1 MARRGKGERV
11 LGPYPI
17 GKQWRVVLVG
27 AGGERDSRFYP
38 TKEKAEE
45 IIRAVRR
52 EFARGGQKT
61 VQEAFDAYEEY
72 LLNDKQNKAVSV
84 ANTMYRLGAFFP
96 DKYMLLGDLTPRNCD
111 GYYGELRGRTTRV
124 GEAYSVDS
132 HRTILA
138 AAKTFLRW
146 CSSKPR
152 RWVSRSPVE
161 EIRGVGKRKHGKGQL
176 RIDEARRWVGKATEL
191 AKRGES
197 GAVAALVA
205 LLMGMRASEITTRVV
220 RDLDDGGSLL
230 WIPEAKTEAGKRT
243 LQVPAVLQ
251 PYLRALAAG
260 KGPQERLFGH
270 HWRDWVR
277 KWVKRICVM
286 TSVPE
291 VTAHGMRGLHSTLA
305 LEHGASAH
313 VVASSLGHESFS
325 TTVESYAK
333 PEALEGARQKRVM
346 TVLDGGRLAS
356 SI

>member
-17 GKQWRVVLVG
+17 GRQWRVVLVG

-52 EFARGGQKT
+52 EFARDGRKT
-61 VQEAFDAYEEY
+61 VQEALDGYEEY

-84 ANTMYRLGAFFP
+84 ANTTYRLGAFFP
-96 DKYMLLGDLTPRNCD
+96 DRLMLLSDLTPRICD
-111 GYYGELRGRTTRV
+111 GYYEELRQRKTRV
-124 GEAYSVDS
+124 GDAFSVDS

-146 CSSKPR
+146 CTAKPR
-152 RWVSRSPVE
+152 RWILRSPVE
-161 EIRGVGKRKHGKGQL
+161 DVQGVGKRRHGKSQL

-191 AKRGES
+191 ADGGEA

-205 LLMGMRASEITTRVV
+205 LLMGMRASEITSRVV
-220 RDLDDGGSLL
+220 RDLDDEGRLL
-230 WIPEAKTEAGKRT
+230 WIPDAKTEAGKRT
-243 LQVPAVLQ
+243 LQVPEVLQ
-251 PYLRALAAG
+251 PYLKALAEG
-260 KGPQERLFGH
+260 KGAEEKLFGE

-277 KWVKRICVM
+277 KWVKRICDAAK
-286 TSVPE
+286 VPA

-313 VVASSLGHESFS
+313 VVASSLGHESFA
-325 TTVESYAK
+325 TTLESYAK
-333 PEALEGARQKRVM
+333 PEAVEGAKQRRVM
-346 TVLDGGRLAS
+346 SVLQGGKVAS
-356 SI
+356 SA